1 MNRLKARLSVKRKR
15 KVMDA
20 DKMRIMTITEINR
33 DLFSRYENFF
43 DINPSP
49 GECTLIAM
57 YDEAVCPMTE
67 C

>member
-15 KVMDA
+15 MVMDA
-20 DKMRIMTITEINR
+20 DKMRIMIMTEINR
-33 DLFSRYENFF
+33 ALFFLNDNFS
-43 DINPSP
+43 DIKPSLGP
-49 GECTLIAM
+49 CALIAM